1 MPEDPDD
8 STIILQAAQSLFA
21 EYQAQ
26 QTFTALPGPWD
37 IETIPA
43 AYAVQREY
51 LKLLAEA
58 QGAVAGYKLAYTTAT
73 MQQRAG
79 WHEPC
84 AGALMSSTIYHSPAT
99 LKGAAY
105 RRLGIECEVAVQLAS
120 DLPASGAPYT
130 RDSVAE
136 AVGAVMAAFEVID
149 MRLPEGMDGLARTL
163 TSVATNISNAGAI
176 LGPPVTDWRNL
187 DLAVARGTA
196 SINGEEVGAGYGSD
210 VMGHPFEP
218 LAWLA
223 NKLAQDGE
231 SLPQGSIIITGSIV
245 PPKFLNPGDR
255 AVVAVEGLGEATLTV
270 E

>member
-1 MPEDPDD
+1 M
-8 STIILQAAQSLFA
+8 
-21 EYQAQ
+21 
-26 QTFTALPGPWD
+26 
-37 IETIPA
+37 
-43 AYAVQREY
+43 QREY

-84 AGALMSSTIYHSPAT
+84 AGTLMSSTIYHSPAI

-105 RRLGIECEVAVQLAS
+105 RRLGIECEVAVRLAS

-163 TSVATNISNAGAI
+163 TSVATNISNAGAV
-176 LGPPVTDWRNL
+176 LGPAGNR
-187 DLAVARGTA
+187 LAEPGPGSGPWHGQHQRRGGGRRLRLRRDGA
-196 SINGEEVGAGYGSD
+196 S
-210 VMGHPFEP
+210 F
-218 LAWLA
+218 
-223 NKLAQDGE
+223 
-231 SLPQGSIIITGSIV
+231 
-245 PPKFLNPGDR
+245 
-255 AVVAVEGLGEATLTV
+255 
-270 E
+270 

>member
-1 MPEDPDD
+1 MPDA
-8 STIILQAAQSLFA
+8 STTIEAAQSLFA
-21 EYQAQ
+21 EYRAGR
-26 QTFTALPGPWD
+26 TFTALPGPWN
-37 IETIPA
+37 IATIPE

-51 LKLLAEA
+51 LKLLTEA

-84 AGALMSSTIYHSPAT
+84 AGALMATTIHHSPTTFPAD
-99 LKGAAY
+99 AY
-105 RRLGIECEVAVQLAS
+105 RRLGMECEVAVQLAA
-120 DLPASGAPYT
+120 DLPAAGAPYS
-130 RDSVAE
+130 RESVAE

-149 MRLPEGMDGLARTL
+149 MRLPEGMDGLERTL
-163 TSVATNISNAGAI
+163 TSVATNISNAGAV
-176 LGPPVTDWRNL
+176 LGLPVTDWRSL
-187 DLAVARGTA
+187 DLAAAKGTA
-196 SINGEEVGAGYGSD
+196 SINGVEVGSGYGSD

-223 NKLAQDGE
+223 NHLAAAGQG
-231 SLPQGSIIITGSIV
+231 LPSGTIVITGSIV
-245 PPKFLNPGDR
+245 PPKFLEKGDR

>member
-1 MPEDPDD
+1 MPDA
-8 STIILQAAQSLFA
+8 SQIRQAAQDLFA
-21 EYQAQ
+21 EYQAG
-26 QTFTALPGPWD
+26 QTFTALPGPWNID
-37 IETIPA
+37 TIPA
-43 AYAVQREY
+43 AYAVQKEY

-84 AGALMSSTIYHSPAT
+84 AGALMSTTIYPSPAV
-99 LKGAAY
+99 LPGSAY
-105 RRLGIECEVAVQLAS
+105 QRLGMECEVAVRLGA
-120 DLPASGAPYT
+120 DLPAAGAPYT
-130 RDSVAE
+130 RESVAA
-136 AVGAVMAAFEVID
+136 AVEAVMAAFEVID
-149 MRLPEGMDGLARTL
+149 MRLPSEGMDGPARTL

-176 LGPPVTDWRNL
+176 LGPPVTDWRDL
-187 DLAVARGTA
+187 DLAAAKGRA

-223 NKLAQDGE
+223 NKLAGEGE
-231 SLPQGSIIITGSIV
+231 SLPAGTVVITGSIV
-245 PPKFLNPGDR
+245 PPKFLETGDR
-255 AVVAVEGLGEATLTV
+255 AVVSVEGLGEATLSV